1 MVMGLYERLI
11 LPRLVDAACGSSS
24 LARTRALVVPRARGR
39 VLEVGFGSGLNLPFY
54 DPDHVERVLALEP
67 GDGIRALAMRRV
79 AASRVPVEF
88 IGAPGEAIPLP
99 DASVDSIVITFT
111 LCTIP
116 DAARA
121 AREMRRVL
129 RRGGELL
136 FAEHG
141 TARSV
146 RAQRWQRRIEPVWTP
161 LAGGCHLTRN
171 PPQILRDAGF
181 AVDWAEGLLDPRLLA
196 ARTIGPL
203 TYGYWGVAR

>member
-1 MVMGLYERLI
+1 MNFYDRRI
-11 LPRLVDAACGSSS
+11 LPRLVDLACGSPS

-54 DPDHVERVLALEP
+54 DPGRVERVLALEP
-67 GDGIRALAMRRV
+67 GEGIRALAMRRA

-88 IGAPGEAIPLP
+88 VAAPGESIPLA
-99 DASVDSIVITFT
+99 DASVDSVVITFT

-116 DAARA
+116 DPARA

-129 RRGGELL
+129 RPGGELL

-141 TARSV
+141 AARSV
-146 RAQRWQRRIEPVWTP
+146 SAQRWQQRIEPVWTP
-161 LAGGCHLTRN
+161 LAGGCHLTRH
-171 PPQILRDAGF
+171 PPQILREAGF
-181 AVDWAEGLLDPRLLA
+181 AVQWAEGLLDPRPLA
-196 ARTIGPL
+196 ARTIAPL

>member
-1 MVMGLYERLI
+1 MDFYDRLV
-11 LPRLVDAACGSSS
+11 LPRLVDMACGSSS

-54 DPDHVERVLALEP
+54 DSGKVERVLALEP
-67 GDGIRALAMRRV
+67 GEGIRALAMRRV
-79 AASRVPVEF
+79 AASAVPVEF
-88 IGAPGEAIPLP
+88 VGAPGESIPLA

-116 DAARA
+116 DVARA

-141 TARSV
+141 VARSV
-146 RAQRWQRRIEPVWTP
+146 RARRWQRRIEPVWTP
-161 LAGGCHLTRN
+161 LAGGCHLTRD

-181 AVDWAEGLLDPRLLA
+181 SVEWTEGLLDPRPLA

>member
-1 MVMGLYERLI
+1 MDFYERRI
-11 LPRLVDAACGSSS
+11 LPHLVDMACGSSS
-24 LARTRALVVPRARGR
+24 LARTRARVVPHARGR
-39 VLEVGFGSGLNLPFY
+39 VLEVGFGSGLSLRFY
-54 DPDHVERVLALEP
+54 DPGKVERVLALEP
-67 GDGIRALAMRRV
+67 AEGIRALARRRV
-79 AASRVPVEF
+79 AASRVPVEI
-88 IGAPGEAIPLP
+88 IGAPGESIPLP

-129 RRGGELL
+129 RPGGVLC

-161 LAGGCHLTRN
+161 LAGGCRLTRD
-171 PPQILRDAGF
+171 PPRILRDAGF
-181 AVDWAEGLLDPRLLA
+181 AVQWTEGLLDPRPLA

-203 TYGYWGVAR
+203 TYGYWGIAR

>member
-1 MVMGLYERLI
+1 M
-11 LPRLVDAACGSSS
+11 
-24 LARTRALVVPRARGR
+24 
-39 VLEVGFGSGLNLPFY
+39 LEVGFGSGLNLPFY
-54 DPDHVERVLALEP
+54 DRARVERVLALEP
-67 GDGIRALAMRRV
+67 GEGLRALATRRLR
-79 AASRVPVEF
+79 ACAVPVEF
-88 IGAPGEAIPLP
+88 LPASGEAIPLA
-99 DASVDSIVITFT
+99 DASADSVVITFT

-116 DAARA
+116 DVAQA

-141 TARSV
+141 TARST

-161 LAGGCHLTRN
+161 LAGGCHLTRD
-171 PPQILRDAGF
+171 PPQVLRDAGF
-181 AVDWAEGLLDPRLLA
+181 DVEWTEGLLDPRPLA

>member
-1 MVMGLYERLI
+1 MDFYERRI
-11 LPRLVDAACGSSS
+11 LPRLVDLACGSPS
-24 LARTRALVVPRARGR
+24 LARTRALVVPRACGR
-39 VLEVGFGSGLNLPFY
+39 VLEVGFGSGLNLRFY
-54 DPDHVERVLALEP
+54 DPARVERVLALEP
-67 GDGIRALAMRRV
+67 GEGIRALALRRA
-79 AASRVPVEF
+79 AASPVPVEF
-88 IGAPGEAIPLP
+88 IAAPGESIPLA
-99 DASVDSIVITFT
+99 DASVDSIVVTFT

-116 DAARA
+116 DVARA

-146 RAQRWQRRIEPVWTP
+146 RAQRWQRRIEPAWTP

-181 AVDWAEGLLDPRLLA
+181 EVQWAEGLLDPRPLA
-196 ARTIGPL
+196 ARTLAPL

>member
-1 MVMGLYERLI
+1 MDFYERRI
-11 LPRLVDAACGSSS
+11 LPRLVDVACGSTSR
-24 LARTRALVVPRARGR
+24 ARTRARVVPLARGR

-54 DPDHVERVLALEP
+54 DPARVERLLALEP
-67 GDGIRALAMRRV
+67 AEGIRELGRRRI
-79 AASRVPVEF
+79 AASRVPVET
-88 IGAPGEAIPLP
+88 IGAPGESIPLP

-129 RRGGELL
+129 RPGGEVC

-141 TARSV
+141 MARSV
-146 RAQRWQRRIEPVWTP
+146 RAQRWQRLVEPVWTP
-161 LAGGCHLTRN
+161 LAGGCHLTRD

-181 AVDWAEGLLDPRLLA
+181 AVQWTEGLLDPRPLA
-196 ARTIGPL
+196 ARMIGPL

>member
-1 MVMGLYERLI
+1 MNFYERRI
-11 LPRLVDAACGSSS
+11 LPRLVDLACGSAS
-24 LARTRALVVPRARGR
+24 LARARARVVPRARGR
-39 VLEVGFGSGLNLPFY
+39 VLEVGFGSGLNLRFY
-54 DPDHVERVLALEP
+54 DPARVERVLALEP
-67 GDGIRALAMRRV
+67 GDGIRALALRRTS
-79 AASRVPVEF
+79 ASPVPVEF
-88 IGAPGEAIPLP
+88 IAAPGESIPLGG
-99 DASVDSIVITFT
+99 ASVDSIVVTFT

-141 TARSV
+141 AARSV
-146 RAQRWQRRIEPVWTP
+146 RAQRWQQRIEPAWTP
-161 LAGGCHLTRN
+161 MAGGCHLTRN
-171 PPQILRDAGF
+171 PPRLLRDAGF
-181 AVDWAEGLLDPRLLA
+181 EVQWAEGLLDPRPLA

>member
-1 MVMGLYERLI
+1 MDFYDRLI
-11 LPRLVDAACGSSS
+11 LPRLVDVACGSAS
-24 LARTRALVVPRARGR
+24 LARTRALVVPLAHGR

-54 DPDHVERVLALEP
+54 DPVKVERVLALEP
-67 GDGIRALAMRRV
+67 GEGLRALALRRA
-79 AASRVPVEF
+79 AASPVPVEF
-88 IGAPGEAIPLP
+88 LAAPGESIPLP

-116 DAARA
+116 GVAQA

-129 RRGGELL
+129 RPGGELW

-141 TARSV
+141 TARSM

-161 LAGGCHLTRN
+161 LAGGCHLTRD

-181 AVDWAEGLLDPRLLA
+181 AVQWTEGLLDRSLFS
-196 ARTIGPL
+196 ARTLGPL
-203 TYGYWGVAR
+203 LYGYWGVAR

>member
-1 MVMGLYERLI
+1 MDFYERRI
-11 LPRLVDAACGSSS
+11 LPRLVDLACGSPS

-39 VLEVGFGSGLNLPFY
+39 VLEVGFGSGLNLRFY
-54 DPDHVERVLALEP
+54 DPARVERVLALEP
-67 GDGIRALAMRRV
+67 GEGIRALALRR
-79 AASRVPVEF
+79 AATSPVPVEF
-88 IGAPGEAIPLP
+88 IAAPGESIPLA
-99 DASVDSIVITFT
+99 DASVDSIVVTFT

-116 DAARA
+116 DVARA

-129 RRGGELL
+129 RPGGELL

-141 TARSV
+141 TARSA
-146 RAQRWQRRIEPVWTP
+146 RAQRWQRRIEPAWTP

-181 AVDWAEGLLDPRLLA
+181 EVQWAEGLLDPRPLA
-196 ARTIGPL
+196 ARTLAPL